1 MPIYPPGIA
10 DEIRYSEVD
19 VSLYSEFSDDEE
31 SLTDDAKSKNEDSVE
46 KAMFSMQIIDKML
59 NFCDPAVV
67 QIFNLLGAF
76 KIKPTDISK

>member
-46 KAMFSMQIIDKML
+46 KAMFSKSNRM
-59 NFCDPAVV
+59 
-67 QIFNLLGAF
+67 
-76 KIKPTDISK
+76 SKL